1 MRYVIVLEGE
11 SPEKKFY
18 CEVLP
23 HRPGIGLQI
32 EELISVEREV
42 NDDLLLSG
50 MDFYLKEII
59 QVKDEDFEVEKKRL
73 ELALK
78 HKAKPIEKP
87 ELTAEEKLILIM
99 AAQELPTKEIADKL
113 KIKNDALRKRK
124 ERLLARLQIKGLVML
139 KAWLKKKGIMRQSQN
154 GQMEGF

>member
-11 SPEKKFY
+11 SPENKFY

>member
-1 MRYVIVLEGE
+1 MRYVIILEGE
-11 SPEKKFY
+11 SPENKFY

-42 NDDLLLSG
+42 NDELLLSG

-113 KIKNDALRKRK
+113 KIKDEALRKRK
-124 ERLLARLQIKGLVML
+124 ERLLARLGIKGLVML
-139 KAWLKKKGIMRQSQN
+139 KAWLNKRGIM
-154 GQMEGF
+154 

>member
-1 MRYVIVLEGE
+1 MINRREKNLFNMRYVIVLEGE
-11 SPEKKFY
+11 SPENKFY

-42 NDDLLLSG
+42 NDDLVLSG

-73 ELALK
+73 QLALK

-113 KIKNDALRKRK
+113 KIKDEALRKRK

-139 KAWLKKKGIMRQSQN
+139 KAWLKKRGIV
-154 GQMEGF
+154 

>member
-11 SPEKKFY
+11 SPENKFY

-73 ELALK
+73 ELAHK

-113 KIKNDALRKRK
+113 KIKDDALRKRK
-124 ERLLARLQIKGLVML
+124 ERLLARLEIKGLVML
-139 KAWLKKKGIMRQSQN
+139 KAWLNKRGIMRLSQN

>member
-1 MRYVIVLEGE
+1 MLEGE

-42 NDDLLLSG
+42 NDDLVLSG

-73 ELALK
+73 EWAIK
-78 HKAKPIEKP
+78 HKAKPIESHD
-87 ELTAEEKLILIM
+87 LSDEEKIILIM
-99 AAQELPTKEIADKL
+99 AAMEFSTKEIADKL
-113 KIKNDALRKRK
+113 KIKDDALRKRK
-124 ERLLARLQIKGLVML
+124 ERLLARLEIKGLVML
-139 KAWLKKKGIMRQSQN
+139 KAWLNKQGILRLSQN
-154 GQMEGF
+154 GQMEGLE